1 MFETRRSFLKLAGLA
16 LAAAAMPLRAL
27 ANFVRPEA
35 AFKATELQKTFAE
48 LGINPEESD
57 QIEMGNPPIAENG
70 SVVSVDV
77 KSNIPGTSKIYIM
90 VEKNPNPLCAVFMI
104 PDGTEAN
111 ISTRIK
117 VSQTCDIYGVVE
129 ANGKF
134 YMAKK
139 ETKVTLGGCG
149 G

>member
-1 MFETRRSFLKLAGLA
+1 MFESRRSFLKLAGLVV
-16 LAAAAMPLRAL
+16 AAAAMPLRAL

-35 AFKATELQKTFAE
+35 AFKATALDQAMAE
-48 LGINPEESD
+48 LGINAEFSD

-77 KSNIPGTSKIYIM
+77 TSKIPGTSKIYIM

-104 PDGTEAN
+104 PEGTEAM

-134 YMAKK
+134 YKAAK

>member
-1 MFETRRSFLKLAGLA
+1 MTTRRSFLKFAGL
-16 LAAAAMPLRAL
+16 LIAAAAVPLRAL
-27 ANFVRPEA
+27 ADFIRPEA
-35 AFKATELQKTFAE
+35 AFKATALEQTMAA
-48 LGINPEESD
+48 LGIKAEDSD
-57 QIEMGNPPIAENG
+57 LIEMGNPPIAENG

-77 KSNIPGTSKIYIM
+77 TSKIPGTSAIYIM
-90 VEKNPNPLCAVFMI
+90 VEKNPNPLCAVFAI
-104 PDGTEAN
+104 PEGTEPT

-134 YMAKK
+134 YQAKK